1 MTKNEKIKTK
11 LIKKNKENESVK
23 NIFLPLTSSN
33 KIINQNNNENK
44 ISIYN
49 MCTTNNYLSSS
60 SKIDKQPS
68 ISLSF
73 LRNSFMNKYH
83 STSPNAYRQIL
94 TKYKNKKNIIRRNN
108 DIKYNFG
115 SENCKTTYNDKI
127 SEDFET
133 KKFQIFPIVKKLNIR
148 DLLCNLYDGK
158 EELKDK
164 INNNNKEDDAMKN
177 GINNNKEKTVN
188 IREIIEKEINKSQID
203 KNEIKENDRL
213 NLGIKFNSFK
223 RNEIN
228 NIKKSETF
236 NTINN
241 TSITKRKSE
250 INKINN
256 SINKKEMIHYKNNP
270 EPDDVIKNIK
280 LLNRNRINTIKN
292 DSSIYKTF
300 FLQKLTPRKKKN
312 NNQDIIDLLNKDL

>member
-1 MTKNEKIKTK
+1 
-11 LIKKNKENESVK
+11 
-23 NIFLPLTSSN
+23 
-33 KIINQNNNENK
+33 
-44 ISIYN
+44 
-49 MCTTNNYLSSS
+49 MCNSNNYSSL

-68 ISLSF
+68 ISLYSLRKSF
-73 LRNSFMNKYH
+73 ANKYH

-115 SENCKTTYNDKI
+115 SENFKTTWNDKI
-127 SEDFET
+127 FEDFET
-133 KKFQIFPIVKKLNIR
+133 KKIQIFPIVKKLNLR
-148 DLLCNLYDGK
+148 DLLYNLYDGK
-158 EELKDK
+158 EEIKDK
-164 INNNNKEDDAMKN
+164 INNNNKEDDGMKI
-177 GINNNKEKTVN
+177 GINDNKEKKVN
-188 IREIIEKEINKSQID
+188 IREKNEKEINKNQID

-213 NLGIKFNSFK
+213 NLCIKFNSFK

-241 TSITKRKSE
+241 TSIIKRKSE
-250 INKINN
+250 INKTNN
-256 SINKKEMIHYKNNP
+256 SSNKLEMFHNKNNP
-270 EPDDVIKNIK
+270 DDIIKNIK

-292 DSSIYKTF
+292 DTSIYKTF

-312 NNQDIIDLLNKDL
+312 NNQDIIDLLNKDS

>member
-1 MTKNEKIKTK
+1 MCGTNW
-11 LIKKNKENESVK
+11 KKAKYNTN
-23 NIFLPLTSSN
+23 N

-49 MCTTNNYLSSS
+49 MCTSNNYSSL

-73 LRNSFMNKYH
+73 LRKSFANKYH

-108 DIKYNFG
+108 DIIYNFG
-115 SENCKTTYNDKI
+115 SENVKTTWNDKNF
-127 SEDFET
+127 EDFET
-133 KKFQIFPIVKKLNIR
+133 KKIQIFPIVKKLNLR
-148 DLLCNLYDGK
+148 DLLYNLYDGK
-158 EELKDK
+158 EEIKDK
-164 INNNNKEDDAMKN
+164 INSNNKGDDAIKI
-177 GINNNKEKTVN
+177 GINNNRKKDN
-188 IREIIEKEINKSQID
+188 IRENKEKEINKNQID
-203 KNEIKENDRL
+203 KKEIKENDRL
-213 NLGIKFNSFK
+213 NVDIKFNSFK

-228 NIKKSETF
+228 NIKKNETF

-241 TSITKRKSE
+241 TSIIKRKSE
-250 INKINN
+250 INKTNN
-256 SINKKEMIHYKNNP
+256 STNKKEMIHNKNS
-270 EPDDVIKNIK
+270 PDDVIKNIK

-300 FLQKLTPRKKKN
+300 FLLKLTPRKKKN